1 MMVAVR
7 MNSPASG
14 PTKVPQHGA
23 CLPLDNVVGRSAQV
37 TAGSVEELLSL
48 AQAATRS

>member
-1 MMVAVR
+1 MVAVR

-23 CLPLDNVVGRSAQV
+23 CLPLDDIVGRSAQV
-37 TAGSVEELLSL
+37 TAGSVGELPPLD
-48 AQAATRS
+48 QASRRS